1 MSRAR
6 TAASEAQDS
15 MEAEERVD
23 LDDDNDPEEIL
34 EEEVE
39 YEEVEEEEEI
49 EVSEEEIEEEVE
61 VEEEVDDAPM
71 EKNEEKRKQAEL
83 LALPPH
89 GSEVYLGGIP
99 TNASEGDIKGFCE
112 SIGEVTEVRIMRE
125 KESGDGKGYAFVT
138 FRNKDLAFDAI
149 ENLNN
154 TEFKGKRIKCST
166 TQAKHR
172 LFLGNVPRNW
182 DETDIK
188 KSANRIGPGCL
199 NVELP
204 KDPQYM
210 GRNRGFAFVEYYNH
224 ACAEYSKQKMSD
236 PSFKLDDNAPTV
248 SWAESRNGGGGG
260 GGDSSASQVKALYIK
275 NLPRDITQE
284 RLKALFEHHGRIL
297 KVVIPPAK
305 PGKEDSRY
313 GFVHYSDRTS
323 VMKALKNTE
332 RYEIDGHMLDCT
344 LAKPQADQKTN
355 TTTAQNMQNSQLQ
368 PNYPS
373 LLSYGMAPSPFGAL
387 GGFGASAYAQPLMH
401 AGGHAG
407 GGMSMMP
414 IMLPDGR
421 IGYVLQQPGLAA
433 MPQPPQMHS
442 PPRRHSPPHRHSPP
456 PYRGGGSSSS
466 SKRSSSHHSD
476 NGRGRS
482 RYNPY

>member
-1 MSRAR
+1 MDIHRPLILIMSRTR
-6 TAASEAQDS
+6 TAASEAHDS
-15 MEAEERVD
+15 MESEERVD
-23 LDDDNDPEEIL
+23 LDGDNDPEETL

-49 EVSEEEIEEEVE
+49 EEIIEEIEEEVE
-61 VEEEVDDAPM
+61 EEEVEDDVAAAT
-71 EKNEEKRKQAEL
+71 EEEEEKKKHDEL

-99 TNASEGDIKGFCE
+99 TDASEGDLKGFCE

-138 FRNKDLAFDAI
+138 FRNKDLASEAI
-149 ENLNN
+149 DNLNN

-182 DETDIK
+182 TETDIK
-188 KSANRIGPGCL
+188 KAANRIGPGVQ

-204 KDPQYM
+204 K
-210 GRNRGFAFVEYYNH
+210 
-224 ACAEYSKQKMSD
+224 
-236 PSFKLDDNAPTV
+236 
-248 SWAESRNGGGGG
+248 
-260 GGDSSASQVKALYIK
+260 VKALYIK

-284 RLKALFEHHGRIL
+284 RLKALFEHHGKIL
-297 KVVIPPAK
+297 KVVVPPAK

-313 GFVHYSDRTS
+313 GFVHYAERTS
-323 VMKALKNTE
+323 VMRALKNTE
-332 RYEIDGHMLDCT
+332 RYEIDGHILDCT
-344 LAKPQADQKTN
+344 LAKPQAEQKAN
-355 TTTAQNMQNSQLQ
+355 TTSVQNLQKSQLQ
-368 PNYPS
+368 PNYPP

-387 GGFGASAYAQPLMH
+387 GGFGASPYSQPLMH
-401 AGGHAG
+401 AGGHAA

-433 MPQPPQMHS
+433 MPQPP
-442 PPRRHSPPHRHSPP
+442 PRPSP

-466 SKRSSSHHSD
+466 NSSKRSSD

>member
-1 MSRAR
+1 MSRTR
-6 TAASEAQDS
+6 TAASEAHDS
-15 MEAEERVD
+15 MESEERVD
-23 LDDDNDPEEIL
+23 LDGDNDPEEIL

-49 EVSEEEIEEEVE
+49 IEEIEEEIEEEVE
-61 VEEEVDDAPM
+61 VEEEEEDAVAT
-71 EKNEEKRKQAEL
+71 EEEEEKKRHAEL
-83 LALPPH
+83 LALPSH

-99 TNASEGDIKGFCE
+99 TDATEGDLKGFCQ

-138 FRNKDLAFDAI
+138 FRNKDLASKAI
-149 ENLNN
+149 DTLNS
-154 TEFKGKRIKCST
+154 TEFRGKRIKCST

-182 DETDIK
+182 TESDIK
-188 KSANRIGPGCL
+188 KAANRIGPGVQI
-199 NVELP
+199 VELP
-204 KDPQYM
+204 KEPQNM
-210 GRNRGFAFVEYYNH
+210 GRNRGFAFIEYHNH
-224 ACAEYSKQKMSD
+224 ACAEYSKQKMSN

-248 SWAESRNGGGGG
+248 SWAESRSGG

-284 RLKALFEHHGRIL
+284 RLKALFEHHGKIL

-313 GFVHYSDRTS
+313 GFVHYAERTS
-323 VMKALKNTE
+323 VMRALKNTE

-344 LAKPQADQKTN
+344 LAKPQADQKANAN
-355 TTTAQNMQNSQLQ
+355 TVQNVQKSQLQ
-368 PNYPS
+368 PNYPP

-387 GGFGASAYAQPLMH
+387 GGFGASAYSQPLMH
-401 AGGHAG
+401 AGGHAA

-433 MPQPPQMHS
+433 MPQPP
-442 PPRRHSPPHRHSPP
+442 PRPSP
-456 PYRGGGSSSS
+456 PYRGGSGSSSSSS
-466 SKRSSSHHSD
+466 SKRSSD

>member
-1 MSRAR
+1 MSRTR
-6 TAASEAQDS
+6 TAASEAHDS
-15 MEAEERVD
+15 MESEERVD
-23 LDDDNDPEEIL
+23 LDGDNDPEETL

-49 EVSEEEIEEEVE
+49 EEIEEEIEVE
-61 VEEEVDDAPM
+61 VEDDEDDAAAVT
-71 EKNEEKRKQAEL
+71 EEEEEKKRHVEL
-83 LALPPH
+83 MALPPH

-99 TNASEGDIKGFCE
+99 TDVSEKDLKGFCE

-138 FRNKDLAFDAI
+138 FRNKDLASEAI
-149 ENLNN
+149 DHLNN

-172 LFLGNVPRNW
+172 LFLGNVPRSW
-182 DETDIK
+182 TETDIRK
-188 KSANRIGPGCL
+188 TASRIGPG
-199 NVELP
+199 VQIIELP
-204 KDPQYM
+204 KDPQNTS
-210 GRNRGFAFVEYYNH
+210 RNRGFAFIEYYNH
-224 ACAEYSKQKMSD
+224 ACAEYSKQKMSN

-248 SWAESRNGGGGG
+248 SWAESRSG

-284 RLKALFEHHGRIL
+284 RLKALFDHHGKIL

-313 GFVHYSDRTS
+313 GFVHYAERTS

-344 LAKPQADQKTN
+344 LAKPQADQKGNNNNATV
-355 TTTAQNMQNSQLQ
+355 QNIQKSQLQ
-368 PNYPS
+368 PNYPP
-373 LLSYGMAPSPFGAL
+373 LLGYGMAPSPFGAL
-387 GGFGASAYAQPLMH
+387 GAFGASAYSQPLMH
-401 AGGHAG
+401 AGGHAA

-433 MPQPPQMHS
+433 VPQPP
-442 PPRRHSPPHRHSPP
+442 PRPSP
-456 PYRGGGSSSS
+456 PYRGGGGSSSS
-466 SKRSSSHHSD
+466 SSSKRSSD